1 MIKNNSLTVLCAL
14 MLLFTKSAFSMDEC
28 TLEDKATTNEA
39 KKYIQCLDRH
49 IANLKRTQTMW
60 INKLN
65 LDLEKIQEDTGNTQ
79 LLPIFTRSLASQTRF
94 LEDSCRWRYLQ
105 KMPNAT
111 QAAIVYKRCEILLL
125 DQYITN
131 LKQPL

>member
-1 MIKNNSLTVLCAL
+1 MIKNNSLTLLCAL
-14 MLLFTKSAFSMDEC
+14 ILLFTENALSMDDC
-28 TLEDKATTNEA
+28 ILDDKATTNEA
-39 KKYIQCLDRH
+39 KKYIQCLDRN
-49 IANLKRTQTMW
+49 IANLKRTQKTW

-79 LLPIFTRSLASQTRF
+79 LLPIFTRSLTSHTRF

-125 DQYITN
+125 DQYIAT